1 MTHTPERGVGDL
13 GMVSEIAPAGMAVPW
28 QEGAW
33 ASDAM
38 SDDALAARGDAA
50 SFAYLYRRHLR
61 PVYGYLYA
69 RLGNTHE
76 AEDLT
81 SLAFERAWAGL
92 KKYKPNVTG
101 SFRGWLLTVAH
112 HALVDRYR
120 RKEAQSVPIGD
131 VAGDLHDP
139 ARGPEEQAVVSE
151 QVRQVLKAIGDLSRE
166 QQEVVGLRFLG
177 ELAYKEIANIVGK
190 REAAV
195 KMIAYRALE
204 EIRRRCGD
212 EYAPE

>member
-1 MTHTPERGVGDL
+1 
-13 GMVSEIAPAGMAVPW
+13 MVSDIAPVPVGVAVPW

-33 ASDAM
+33 EPNAM
-38 SDDALAARGDAA
+38 SDDALAARGDAT
-50 SFAYLYRRHLR
+50 SFTHLYRRHLR
-61 PVYGYLYA
+61 PVYSYLYA
-69 RLGNTHE
+69 RLGNAQE

-81 SLAFERAWAGL
+81 SLAFERAWSSL
-92 KKYKPNVTG
+92 KKYKHTSTG

-112 HALVDRYR
+112 HALVDQYR

-131 VAGDLHDP
+131 AERELHDP
-139 ARGPEEQAVVSE
+139 ARGPEEQAILSDQVS
-151 QVRQVLKAIGDLSRE
+151 QVLRAIGELGRE

-177 ELAYKEIANIVGK
+177 ELAYKEIAIIVGK

-204 EIRRRCGD
+204 EIRRRFGD
-212 EYAPE
+212 EYAPR